1 MLQRHT
7 LAQAVRMHGDA
18 MLQKHP
24 QNATVLRSLRA
35 IAECRTAALG
45 GHMDACTSCG
55 TLRQSYNSCRNR
67 HCPKCQGREREAWV
81 QQRSEELP
89 GQGCFHV
96 VFTLPAQLN
105 ALCME
110 QPKEMYDALF
120 AAAWQTVAGM
130 ARNPAHLG
138 AEAGMIAVLHTWGQQ
153 LSLHPHVHCIIPAG
167 GITLR
172 GRWKSAR
179 GKGRYLF
186 PVKVMAKVFRA
197 KFMDQITAQVPIEPD
212 LRRQLFTQSW
222 VVFAKAP
229 MGDVRQIVEYLG
241 RYTHRTAIADQ
252 RIVSVGED
260 GVKFRYK
267 DYRQGGKNSVMTLP
281 GTEFLRRFCLHILP
295 KGYRRIRHYGIL
307 SNRTKRSFLHLP
319 TRPAQSSGG
328 NSPSAKEGLGAVG
341 KHLMCP
347 CCGTPTMVTVQFIA
361 PKRGPPIIITP
372 SPWERAREGQTIRHY
387 DTR

>member
-1 MLQRHT
+1 MPPRHT

-18 MLQKHP
+18 MLQEHP
-24 QNATVLRSLRA
+24 QQATVLRTLRA

-45 GHMDACTSCG
+45 GHIDACTTCG
-55 TLRQSYNSCRNR
+55 TVRQSYNSCRNR
-67 HCPKCQGREREAWV
+67 HCPKCQGRQREAWV

-105 ALCME
+105 ALCIA

-120 AAAWQTVAGM
+120 AAAWRTVTGM

-153 LSLHPHVHCIIPAG
+153 LSLHPHVHCVIPAG

-172 GRWKSAR
+172 GKWKSAR

-186 PVKVMAKVFRA
+186 PTKAMAKVFRA
-197 KFMDQITAQVPIEPD
+197 KYMELITGSVPIDPEV
-212 LRRQLFTQSW
+212 RRQLFAKPW

-252 RIVSVGED
+252 RIVAVD
-260 GVKFRYK
+260 QANVTFRYK
-267 DYRQGGKNSVMTLP
+267 DYRNGGKSSVMTLT
-281 GTEFLRRFCLHILP
+281 GTEFLRRFCLHVLP
-295 KGYRRIRHYGIL
+295 RGYRRIRHYGIL
-307 SNRTKRSFLHLP
+307 SNRTKRTLLHLP
-319 TRPAQSSGG
+319 TRPAPGSGG
-328 NSPSAKEGLGAVG
+328 SSPPGKEGQGEVG
-341 KHLMCP
+341 KHMICP
-347 CCGTPTMVTVQFIA
+347 CCNTPTMVTVQLIS
-361 PKRGPPIIITP
+361 PKRGPPALHTT
-372 SPWERAREGQTIRHY
+372 QTIRHY
-387 DTR
+387 GTR